1 MYRDH
6 EPVKRAVRFVT
17 KQRKRRPGSSK
28 DPQAHLDGR
37 FNRLSPDYSV
47 RPSPGEPPLVSDP
60 PLSDP
65 GATLEPMSPKQ
76 RYVGSGPYCYANSL
90 AMVLGPHAPD
100 PSAIEVLTGSPFGF
114 EMLEGNTPLF
124 DPLGWEPDTGLDD
137 ALARLGWTCERQD
150 GGGPDEAV
158 DRLREASAA
167 APVLAGPVEMGL
179 LLHQPGS
186 GRAIGADH
194 FVVVTEVTADTVYFH
209 DPHGHPH
216 ATLPIPA
223 FTAAWQGDSIGY
235 TDAPFVLRTAF
246 RRERETGLEA
256 AIRATLPDAAA
267 WLAGRPGLAPPG
279 SLGGAEAVE
288 RLADLVEQ
296 GLESWQRAH
305 LTVFAIRVGARR
317 LADAAYWLGLVGAE
331 AAAETADY
339 QARLVGA
346 LQYPMV
352 AGDTTEA
359 SKILRELAPTYDLL
373 RERLAG
379 YIS

>member
-1 MYRDH
+1 
-6 EPVKRAVRFVT
+6 
-17 KQRKRRPGSSK
+17 
-28 DPQAHLDGR
+28 
-37 FNRLSPDYSV
+37 
-47 RPSPGEPPLVSDP
+47 
-60 PLSDP
+60 
-65 GATLEPMSPKQ
+65 MSPTQ
-76 RYVGSGPYCYANSL
+76 RYIGSGPYCYANSL

-100 PSAIEVLTGSPFGF
+100 PSALEVLTGSPFGF
-114 EMLEGNTPLF
+114 EMLEGTLPLF

-137 ALARLGWTCERQD
+137 AIARLGWTCERHD

-194 FVVVTEVTADTVYFH
+194 FVVVTEVTADTVCFH

-223 FTAAWQGDSIGY
+223 FTAAWRGDSIGY

-246 RRERETGLEA
+246 RRKDGHGVDGHGVDGHGVDGRSVDEHGVDGPRVEA
-256 AIRATLPDAAA
+256 AIRAALPDAVA

-296 GLESWQRAH
+296 GLEPWQHAH

-317 LADAAYWLGLVGAE
+317 LADAAYWLGRVGAE
-331 AAAETADY
+331 AAAETADH

-359 SKILRELAPTYDLL
+359 SKILRELVPTYDVL
-373 RERLAG
+373 RGRLAG
-379 YIS
+379 YG